1 MRKAALVVDD
11 SSSLRQ
17 VVRMTLEGA
26 DFDVIEAVDGNDAL
40 DKIRGRSVHLVLSD
54 LHMPRLDGLEL
65 TRMIRAMPDHRRTP
79 VLMLTTDSQPERKQ
93 AGKAA
98 GVTAWLS
105 KPFQPSRLLM
115 AVQTLC
121 PR

>member
-11 SSSLRQ
+11 SPSFRQ
-17 VVRMTLEGA
+17 VVRLTLEGA
-26 DFDVIEAVDGNDAL
+26 DFEVIEAVDGKDAL
-40 DKIRGRSVHLVLSD
+40 EKLTGRAVHLVLSD
-54 LHMPRLDGLEL
+54 LHMPQMDGLEF
-65 TRMIRAMPDHRRTP
+65 TRRVRAMPEHRRTP
-79 VLMLTTDSQPERKQ
+79 VLMLTTESLPERKQ

-115 AVQTLC
+115 AAQTLC

>member
-40 DKIRGRSVHLVLSD
+40 DKIRGRPVHLVLSD